1 MTAWTLVFH
10 LIGLVFWIGG
20 LLIATQV
27 FAQHSQEAAPEAREA
42 LARIERRLLRAMA
55 NPGALLTVLSGII
68 LILSNKSYYLHA
80 SWLHAK
86 LALVVLLIGLH
97 GVVLS
102 RSRAV
107 LSRPALS
114 GIERRTWITLHGAI
128 ALVFIGI
135 LVCVLPGQAL
145 WR

>member
-27 FAQHSQEAAPEAREA
+27 FAQHSREAAPEAREA
-42 LARIERRLLRAMA
+42 LARIEGRLLRAMA
-55 NPGALLTVLSGII
+55 NPGALLTVLTGII
-68 LILSNKSYYLHA
+68 LILSNRSYYLHA

-86 LALVVLLIGLH
+86 LALVLLLMGLH

-107 LSRPALS
+107 LGR
-114 GIERRTWITLHGAI
+114 GIDFERRTWITLHGTI

>member
-10 LIGLVFWIGG
+10 LIGLVFWVGG
-20 LLIATQV
+20 LLIATLV
-27 FAQHSQEAAPEAREA
+27 FAQHSREDAPEARKA
-42 LARIERRLLRAMA
+42 LARIEVRLLRAMA

-107 LSRPALS
+107 LGR
-114 GIERRTWITLHGAI
+114 GIDVERRTWITLHGAI

>member
-10 LIGLVFWIGG
+10 VIGLVFWVGG
-20 LLIATQV
+20 LLIATLV
-27 FAQHSQEAAPEAREA
+27 FAQHSQEVTHEAREA
-42 LARIERRLLRAMA
+42 LARMGGRLLRTMA
-55 NPGALLTVLSGII
+55 NPGAFLSVLSGII
-68 LILSNKSYYLHA
+68 LILTNKSYYLHA

-107 LSRPALS
+107 LGR
-114 GIERRTWITLHGAI
+114 GIDVERRTWFTLHGAI
-128 ALVFIGI
+128 ALVFISI